1 MNQIQALK
9 SQIENTKLQIDNIVM
24 LNNNMFMMN
33 NQSEQILNLSIQ
45 LFNAGIQ
52 AFNIGKNISMMM
64 NIQKFYE
71 QLRKISEQINYIING
86 NDMQQM
92 QQQIMIQQQ
101 MMLQQQMM
109 MQQQNYN
116 NQGINIMEAPKI
128 LQGKHK
134 NILFENHNPGR
145 SRKRNICAKYGTKV
159 KEVLNQYLDKE
170 YGSNKEKVFF
180 LYNGSKIDLNEDR
193 FVETFFKFPENPI
206 VTVLESN

>member
-24 LNNNMFMMN
+24 LNNNMFMIN

-64 NIQKFYE
+64 NIQKFYD

-92 QQQIMIQQQ
+92 QQQIIIQQQ

-109 MQQQNYN
+109 MQQPNYN
-116 NQGINIMEAPKI
+116 NQGANAMEVPIIFHEKY
-128 LQGKHK
+128 K
-134 NILFENHNPGR
+134 NIVFENPHHIR
-145 SRKRNICAKYGTKV
+145 QFRNISAKFGTTV
-159 KEVLNQYLDKE
+159 KEVLAQYMKE
-170 YGSNKEKVFF
+170 FDLISKKVYFWYDAKE
-180 LYNGSKIDLNEDR
+180 IDINESR
-193 FVETFFKFPENPI
+193 FVETFFKISNPKI
-206 VTVLESN
+206 MVEVF